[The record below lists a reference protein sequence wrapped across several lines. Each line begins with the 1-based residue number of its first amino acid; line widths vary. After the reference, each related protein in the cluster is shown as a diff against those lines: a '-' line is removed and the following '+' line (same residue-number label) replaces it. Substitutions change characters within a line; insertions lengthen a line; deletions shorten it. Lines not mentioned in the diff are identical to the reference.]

1 MNISRRHFVFNL
13 QESYILHLLHNNIPM
28 NLIAAGYTERRGRG
42 TLPLAWPPLPGFP
55 HQSLHVPPPT
65 PHRGT
70 SRPRMLVF
78 VTTIDK
84 SVNVRNTV
92 VALYLW

>member
-42 TLPLAWPPLPGFP
+42 TATGMATSAWFSTPITSCATADASSRHKPSP
-55 HQSLHVPPPT
+55 HVGIPYDY
-65 PHRGT
+65 R
-70 SRPRMLVF
+70 
-78 VTTIDK
+78 
-84 SVNVRNTV
+84 
-92 VALYLW
+92 